1 MPPNIHVYGA
11 KMSRHLIHLRLQ
23 LFFLALLLP
32 LSGCSTLYDNTVG
45 LFVGDSSQPNSS
57 NTTPSDKT
65 LANTS
70 EKFESASPSR
80 VAIESGDDPT
90 ASDELEVLWK
100 IPAEPVDAFVL
111 RYGFSREALT
121 EEVVLKVGELEK
133 ADDPDFG
140 FVYRHILKNV
150 PPSKRVFVSLAS
162 QSGGATTEFSD
173 VFEVE
178 ASAGE

>member
-1 MPPNIHVYGA
+1 MY
-11 KMSRHLIHLRLQ
+11 LRPQ
-23 LFFLALLLP
+23 LAFAFLLP
-32 LSGCSTLYDNTVG
+32 FLVGCSTLYDNTVG
-45 LFVGDSSQPNSS
+45 LFVGERSQPKPLEVSA
-57 NTTPSDKT
+57 SDKT
-65 LANTS
+65 LSKTS
-70 EKFESASPSR
+70 EKFQSESPTR
-80 VAIESGDDPT
+80 VTIESGDQPA

-100 IPAEPVDAFVL
+100 IPAEPVDGFVL

-121 EEVVLKVGELEK
+121 EEVVLKVDDLEK

-162 QSGGATTEFSD
+162 QSEGRTTEFSD

-178 ASAGE
+178 ASVEE